1 MSMQSKCAAI
11 LGSVTA
17 ATAAQRILARAAVYS
32 EVVRISGSN
41 DGKGCVYGVE
51 FPCALTQNVR
61 TVLSSARVRVRGYT
75 SSEGGGTR

>member
-51 FPCALTQNVR
+51 IKDTQFSNAVALLAELGIYSR
-61 TVLSSARVRVRGYT
+61 DP
-75 SSEGGGTR
+75 